1 MRPSLLVAALVAAAC
16 SGAQTLVPNMPE
28 PGGSVYA
35 IEKIG
40 GTVYIGGGF
49 TTVDGTPRGRLAR
62 FNAATGALDSWA
74 PNVGNNYVNTITRAG
89 DKLIAGGSFTSVDGQ
104 QRLGIAM
111 CDLATGALEPWNDV
125 ANFVSWRQGVGAQG
139 STFYYCPFS
148 PCRIVAVDAATSLP
162 TGWQSTPLFEEQ
174 GSINAILVAD
184 GYVYAGGIFRFA
196 SGPSVYDD
204 LCRFHL
210 ATGELDSTWHPQ
222 PSVNNFGVTAIVRT
236 NDHVVVGGDYSVIG
250 GQNRQGVA
258 AFTPAG
264 TLAPFAP
271 NNSSYEVLSLHPG
284 GDRIWVGGNSYLMGG
299 QTRYRIAQ
307 LDLATGAATCWNA
320 APISNAWS
328 TVQAIEVVSDTVYAG
343 PFGSPALAVLVGG
356 PLPPAP
362 VAISGPPAV
371 VPGATATYTVPFI
384 AGHTWTWTITG
395 GTGSSSTNSIDVTWG
410 AGPVGTVTVV
420 VNNTGQSNCSSDAT
434 ELQVSI
440 SGTNGVP
447 SQEADAHGLSVF
459 PNPGTDHVTL
469 RMAEASVHGARLEV
483 LDAWGRVLRVEPM
496 RSASI
501 SLDLGALPPGCYT
514 LRVQDGD
521 RLWHAR
527 WVKD

>member
-1 MRPSLLVAALVAAAC
+1 MRPSLLVAALLAAAC
-16 SGAQTLVPNMPE
+16 SHAQTLVPNMPE

-49 TTVDGTPRGRLAR
+49 TTVDGTPRARLAR

-74 PNVGNNYVNTITRAG
+74 PNVGNNYVNTLTRAG
-89 DKLIAGGSFTSVDGQ
+89 DKLIAGGNFTSVDGQ
-104 QRLGIAM
+104 QRLGIALF
-111 CDLATGALEPWNDV
+111 DLATGALEPWSDM
-125 ANFVSWRQGVGAQG
+125 ANFVSWRQGVGVQG

-148 PCRIVAVDAATSLP
+148 PCRIVAVDATTSLP

-174 GSINAILVAD
+174 GNINAILVAD

-196 SGPSVYDD
+196 SGPGVYDD

-210 ATGELDSTWHPQ
+210 STGELDSTWHPQ

-236 NDHVVVGGDYSVIG
+236 NDHVVVGGDYDVIA

-264 TLAPFAP
+264 ALTPFAP

-356 PLPPAP
+356 PMPPPPAS
-362 VAISGPPAV
+362 ISGPPAV

-395 GTGSSSTNSIDVTWG
+395 GTGSSTTNSIDVTWG

-420 VNNTGQSNCSSDAT
+420 ANNTGQANCSSDPTAM
-434 ELQVSI
+434 QVFI
-440 SGTNGVP
+440 SGTNGLGP
-447 SQEADAHGLSVF
+447 AAADDAGIVVF
-459 PNPGTDHVTL
+459 PNPTTGRLTV
-469 RMAEASVHGARLEV
+469 RWAQPAPPGAMVRV
-483 LDAWGRVLRVEPM
+483 VDAMGREW
-496 RSASI
+496 RSAAVRGTAI
-501 SLDLGALPPGCYT
+501 DLDLGELPRGCYGV
-514 LRVQDGD
+514 RVDTAEG
-521 RLWHAR
+521 LWTGR
-527 WVKD
+527 VVKE

>member
-1 MRPSLLVAALVAAAC
+1 MRSFVLLPAMFAASVG
-16 SGAQTLVPNMPE
+16 SAQTLLPNMPA
-28 PGGSVYA
+28 PNLDLYA

-49 TTVDGTPRGRLAR
+49 ATVNGQPHTRLAR
-62 FNAATGALDSWA
+62 FDAATGALDSWA
-74 PNVGNNYVNTITRAG
+74 PQVDNYVNTITRAG
-89 DKLIAGGSFTSVDGQ
+89 DKLIAGGSFSAVNGQ
-104 QRLGIAM
+104 SRLGIAM
-111 CDLATGALEPWNDV
+111 FDLATGALEPWNDV
-125 ANFVSWRQGVGAQG
+125 ANFVSWRQGVAAQG

-162 TGWQSTPLFEEQ
+162 TGWQSAPLFEEQ
-174 GSINAILVAD
+174 GNINALMVAD

-210 ATGELDSTWHPQ
+210 STGELDSTWHPQ
-222 PSVNNFGVTAIVRT
+222 PAVNNFGVTAIVRT
-236 NDHVVVGGDYSVIG
+236 NDFVVVGGDYNVIA

-258 AFTPAG
+258 AFTPSG

-271 NNSSYEVLSLHPG
+271 NNSSYEVLSLFPG

-320 APISNAWS
+320 APISNGWS
-328 TVQAIEVVSDTVYAG
+328 TVQAIHVAGDPVYAG
-343 PFGSPALAVLVGG
+343 SFGGPELAVLVGG

-362 VAISGPPAV
+362 AAITGPPAV
-371 VPGATATYTVPFI
+371 VPGAMATYTVPFI

-395 GTGSSSTNSIDVTWG
+395 GTGSSTTNSINVTWG
-410 AGPVGTVTVV
+410 TGPVGTVTVV
-420 VNNTGQSNCSSDAT
+420 VNNTGQSNCSSDPT

-440 SGTNGVP
+440 SGTNGLGP
-447 SQEADAHGLSVF
+447 EAADNAAITLF
-459 PNPGTDHVTL
+459 PNPTTGRVTL
-469 RMAEASVHGARLEV
+469 RLAGSSPRGTTVRV
-483 LDAWGRVLRVEPM
+483 VDAFGRVLRSTAM
-496 RSASI
+496 QGASI
-501 SLDLGALPPGCYT
+501 DLDLDGLPRGCYGVLVDT
-514 LRVQDGD
+514 AEGVWTGRV
-521 RLWHAR
+521 L
-527 WVKD
+527 KE